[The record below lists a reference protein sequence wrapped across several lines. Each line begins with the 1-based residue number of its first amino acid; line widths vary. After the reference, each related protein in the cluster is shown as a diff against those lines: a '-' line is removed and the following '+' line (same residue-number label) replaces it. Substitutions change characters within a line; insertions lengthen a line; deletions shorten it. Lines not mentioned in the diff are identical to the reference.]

1 MFFKMYKN
9 RGDLESANACYVQM
23 KSVQTR
29 MLEYKYN
36 KNKTLNNYF
45 NLKINEFLAYF
56 CDYGTNPA
64 KSLIISMYIIL
75 YFSIF
80 YFFFYSSWDK
90 INRGFFIR
98 KYKRL
103 TEYLTSNKNLED
115 FYNEKKSEE
124 IASFNN
130 FKRQTLESKK
140 NMPMLLHLMAWPLY
154 KFSLLKFKVSQFI
167 FRNSDVLKEEW
178 QKQSR
183 SKKIMKGGLIYLG
196 VFIYLLS
203 IVILRGI
210 NSIALSINTFSTL
223 GFGDI
228 PVTGISR
235 YVAII
240 QGFIGWFLLSIFS
253 VSLISQILQL

>member
-1 MFFKMYKN
+1 MFFKMYKS

-29 MLEYKYN
+29 MLEYKYK

-75 YFSIF
+75 YFSVF

-124 IASFNN
+124 IASFKN
-130 FKRQTLESKK
+130 FKKQALESKK
-140 NMPMLLHLMAWPLY
+140 TCPCYCIYWHGLY
-154 KFSLLKFKVSQFI
+154 ISFRFLNLK
-167 FRNSDVLKEEW
+167 
-178 QKQSR
+178 
-183 SKKIMKGGLIYLG
+183 
-196 VFIYLLS
+196 
-203 IVILRGI
+203 
-210 NSIALSINTFSTL
+210 
-223 GFGDI
+223 
-228 PVTGISR
+228 
-235 YVAII
+235 
-240 QGFIGWFLLSIFS
+240 
-253 VSLISQILQL
+253 

>member
-1 MFFKMYKN
+1 
-9 RGDLESANACYVQM
+9 
-23 KSVQTR
+23 
-29 MLEYKYN
+29 
-36 KNKTLNNYF
+36 
-45 NLKINEFLAYF
+45 
-56 CDYGTNPA
+56 
-64 KSLIISMYIIL
+64 MYIIL

-103 TEYLTSNKNLED
+103 IEYLTSNKNLED

-130 FKRQTLESKK
+130 FKKQTLESRK
-140 NMPMLLHLMAWPLY
+140 NMPMLLHLMALPLY
-154 KFSLLKFKVSQFI
+154 KFSLLKFKVSLFV
-167 FRNSDVLKEEW
+167 FRNSDLLKEEW
-178 QKQSR
+178 QKQPR
-183 SKKIMKGGLIYLG
+183 SKKIMKGGLVYLG
-196 VFIYLLS
+196 VFIYLLGV
-203 IVILRGI
+203 VILRGI